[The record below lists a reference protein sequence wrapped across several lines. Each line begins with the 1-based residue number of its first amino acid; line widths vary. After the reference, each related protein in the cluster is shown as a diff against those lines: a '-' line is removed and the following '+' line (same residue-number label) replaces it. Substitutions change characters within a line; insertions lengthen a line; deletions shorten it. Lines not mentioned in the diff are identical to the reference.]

1 MRLLTYNQLMKIPG
15 YIFILLPIVELIIFI
30 EVGSYIGS
38 FNVIIS
44 IIFTI
49 FLGYYLIKSKIKN
62 ISLKMMNISNIQ
74 DVYQQYTSSFY
85 SFLTGILLIIPGYLT
100 DVMGLLLLL
109 LPFLRPQLSKR
120 FNFKYKSTRTNNDKN
135 NIIDG
140 NYRDDD

>member
-1 MRLLTYNQLMKIPG
+1 MKIPG
-15 YIFILLPIVELIIFI
+15 YIFLLLPIIELIIFI

-62 ISLKMMNISNIQ
+62 ISFSMMNISNIQ
-74 DVYQQYTSSFY
+74 DMYQQYESSIY
-85 SFLTGILLIIPGYLT
+85 SFLAGVLLIVPGYLT
-100 DVMGLLLLL
+100 DLIGLILL
-109 LPFLRPQLSKR
+109 LPFLRPQLSNYLNSKHQSDR
-120 FNFKYKSTRTNNDKN
+120 SNRNKS

>member
-1 MRLLTYNQLMKIPG
+1 MIIPG
-15 YIFILLPIVELIIFI
+15 YIFLLLPIIELIIFI
-30 EVGSYIGS
+30 EVGSFIGS

-62 ISLKMMNISNIQ
+62 ITFSMMSISNIQ
-74 DVYQQYTSSFY
+74 DMYQQYESSIY
-85 SFLTGILLIIPGYLT
+85 SFLAGVLLIVPGYLT
-100 DVMGLLLLL
+100 DLIGLILL
-109 LPFLRPQLSKR
+109 LPFLRPQLSNY
-120 FNFKYKSTRTNNDKN
+120 FNFKRQSDRSNSNKS

>member
-1 MRLLTYNQLMKIPG
+1 MKIPG

-109 LPFLRPQLSKR
+109 QFLRPQLSKR

>member
-1 MRLLTYNQLMKIPG
+1 MKIPG
-15 YIFILLPIVELIIFI
+15 YIFILLPIIELIIFI

>member
-1 MRLLTYNQLMKIPG
+1 MKIPG

-38 FNVIIS
+38 LNVIIS

-62 ISLKMMNISNIQ
+62 ISLNMMNISNIQ

-85 SFLTGILLIIPGYLT
+85 SFLAGLLLVVPGYLT

-109 LPFLRPQLSKR
+109 PFLRPQLSKH
-120 FNFKYKSTRTNNDKN
+120 FNFKHKSGRSNNDKN

>member
-1 MRLLTYNQLMKIPG
+1 MTYNRQMKIPG
-15 YIFILLPIVELIIFI
+15 YIFLLLPIIELIIFI
-30 EVGSYIGS
+30 EVGSFIGS

-62 ISLKMMNISNIQ
+62 ITFSMMSISNIQ
-74 DVYQQYTSSFY
+74 DMYQQYESSIY
-85 SFLTGILLIIPGYLT
+85 SFLAGVLLIVPGYLT
-100 DVMGLLLLL
+100 DLIGLILL
-109 LPFLRPQLSKR
+109 LPFLRPQLSNY
-120 FNFKYKSTRTNNDKN
+120 FNFKQQSDRSNSNKS

>member
-1 MRLLTYNQLMKIPG
+1 MKIPG
-15 YIFILLPIVELIIFI
+15 YIFLLLPIIELIIFI

-62 ISLKMMNISNIQ
+62 ISFNMMSIPNLQ
-74 DVYQQYTSSFY
+74 DMYQQYESSIY
-85 SFLTGILLIIPGYLT
+85 SFFAGILLIVPGYLT
-100 DVMGLLLLL
+100 DLIGLLLL
-109 LPFLRPQLSKR
+109 LPFLRPQLSNY
-120 FNFKYKSTRTNNDKN
+120 FNFKHHSRRSNTNKN

>member
-1 MRLLTYNQLMKIPG
+1 MKIPG
-15 YIFILLPIVELIIFI
+15 YIFLLLPIIELIIFI

-49 FLGYYLIKSKIKN
+49 FLGYYVIKSKIKN
-62 ISLKMMNISNIQ
+62 ISFSMMSIPNIQ
-74 DVYQQYTSSFY
+74 DMYQQYQSSIY
-85 SFLTGILLIIPGYLT
+85 SFLAGVLLIVPGYLT
-100 DVMGLLLLL
+100 DLVGLILL
-109 LPFLRPQLSKR
+109 LPFLRPQLSNH
-120 FNFKYKSTRTNNDKN
+120 FHFKHQSDRSNRNES

>member
-1 MRLLTYNQLMKIPG
+1 LRLLTYNQLMKIPG

>member
-1 MRLLTYNQLMKIPG
+1 MKIPG
-15 YIFILLPIVELIIFI
+15 YIFLLLPIIELVIFI

-62 ISLKMMNISNIQ
+62 IRFNMMSISNLQ
-74 DVYQQYTSSFY
+74 DMYQQYTSSIY
-85 SFLTGILLIIPGYLT
+85 SFFAGILLIVPGYLT
-100 DVMGLLLLL
+100 DLIGLLLL
-109 LPFLRPQLSKR
+109 LPFLRPKLSNY
-120 FNFKYKSTRTNNDKN
+120 FNFNHQSSRSNTNKN

>member
-1 MRLLTYNQLMKIPG
+1 MTYNRQMKIPG
-15 YIFILLPIVELIIFI
+15 YIFLLLPIIELIIFI

-38 FNVIIS
+38 INVIIS

-62 ISLKMMNISNIQ
+62 ISFNMVSISNLQ
-74 DVYQQYTSSFY
+74 DMYQQYTSSIY
-85 SFLTGILLIIPGYLT
+85 SFFAGVLLIIPGYLT
-100 DVMGLLLLL
+100 DLIGLLLL
-109 LPFLRPQLSKR
+109 LPFLRPKLSNY
-120 FNFKYKSTRTNNDKN
+120 FNFKHQSDRSNRNKN

>member
-1 MRLLTYNQLMKIPG
+1 M
-15 YIFILLPIVELIIFI
+15 
-30 EVGSYIGS
+30 
-38 FNVIIS
+38 
-44 IIFTI
+44 

-62 ISLKMMNISNIQ
+62 ISLNMMNISNIQ

-85 SFLTGILLIIPGYLT
+85 SFLAGLLLIVPGYLT

-109 LPFLRPQLSKR
+109 PFLRPQLSKH
-120 FNFKYKSTRTNNDKN
+120 FNFKHKSGRSNNDKN

>member
-1 MRLLTYNQLMKIPG
+1 MKIPG
-15 YIFILLPIVELIIFI
+15 YIFLLLPIIELIIFI

-62 ISLKMMNISNIQ
+62 IRFNMMSISNLQ
-74 DVYQQYTSSFY
+74 DMYQQYTSSIY
-85 SFLTGILLIIPGYLT
+85 SFFAGILLIVPGYLT
-100 DVMGLLLLL
+100 DLIGLLLL
-109 LPFLRPQLSKR
+109 LPFLRPQLSNY
-120 FNFKYKSTRTNNDKN
+120 FNFKHQSRRSNTNKN

>member
-1 MRLLTYNQLMKIPG
+1 MKIPG
-15 YIFILLPIVELIIFI
+15 YIFLLLPIIELIIFI

-44 IIFTI
+44 IISTI

-62 ISLKMMNISNIQ
+62 ISFSMMNIPNIQ
-74 DVYQQYTSSFY
+74 DIYQQYESSIY
-85 SFLTGILLIIPGYLT
+85 SFLAGVLLIVPGYLT
-100 DVMGLLLLL
+100 DLIGLILL
-109 LPFLRPQLSKR
+109 LPFLRPQLSNY
-120 FNFKYKSTRTNNDKN
+120 FNFKRQSNRSNSNKS

>member
-1 MRLLTYNQLMKIPG
+1 MKIPG
-15 YIFILLPIVELIIFI
+15 YIFLLLPIIELIIFI

-49 FLGYYLIKSKIKN
+49 FLGYYVIKSKIKN
-62 ISLKMMNISNIQ
+62 ISFSMMSIPNIQ
-74 DVYQQYTSSFY
+74 DMYQQYESSIY
-85 SFLTGILLIIPGYLT
+85 SFLAGVLLIVPGYLT
-100 DVMGLLLLL
+100 DLIGLILL
-109 LPFLRPQLSKR
+109 LPFLRPQLSNY
-120 FNFKYKSTRTNNDKN
+120 FNFQHQWDHSNRNES

>member
-1 MRLLTYNQLMKIPG
+1 MKIPG
-15 YIFILLPIVELIIFI
+15 YIFLLLPIIELIIFI
-30 EVGSYIGS
+30 EVGSFIGS

-62 ISLKMMNISNIQ
+62 ITFSMMSISNIQ
-74 DVYQQYTSSFY
+74 DMYQQYESSIY
-85 SFLTGILLIIPGYLT
+85 SFLAGVLLIVPGYLT
-100 DVMGLLLLL
+100 DLIGLMLL
-109 LPFLRPQLSKR
+109 LPFLRQQLSNH
-120 FNFKYKSTRTNNDKN
+120 FNSKHQSDRSNRNKS

>member
-1 MRLLTYNQLMKIPG
+1 MKIPG
-15 YIFILLPIVELIIFI
+15 YIFLLLPIIELIIFI

-49 FLGYYLIKSKIKN
+49 FLGYNLIKSKIKN
-62 ISLKMMNISNIQ
+62 ISFSMMSISNIQ
-74 DVYQQYTSSFY
+74 DMYQEYESSVY
-85 SFLTGILLIIPGYLT
+85 SFLAGVLLIVPGYLT
-100 DVMGLLLLL
+100 DLIGLILL
-109 LPFLRPQLSKR
+109 LPFLRPQLSNY
-120 FNFKYKSTRTNNDKN
+120 FNFKRQTDRSNSNKS